1 MFKLITPIRHL
12 VNYAG
17 ILEVNPSGITQ
28 KFNFG
33 DLGDY
38 LPSNFPQEI
47 KACSNFDLFIGQSFF
62 SGLNNLKFNVF
73 PLEIKGL
80 HSIKLQGGIK

>member
-12 VNYAG
+12 VHYAG

-38 LPSNFPQEI
+38 LPYTPNEI
-47 KACSNFDLFIGQSFF
+47 KVCSNFDLFIGQSFLSSF
-62 SGLNNLKFNVF
+62 NKLNFGAF